1 MQLGQSFVI
10 RNRIPAF
17 KLTDLTRLDVWL
29 KRNTGIAQAGGK
41 LSAWTDQSGNSNNA
55 IQPTSGNQPSV
66 SANGTVTFDGV
77 DDLLGLETQLNLGVF
92 TICIAMNPDETVTLE
107 NESPLGKGGND
118 VIKLYRG
125 QDDERIALKANGV
138 QSEINPM
145 SQAFPTAQ
153 FLLTCQRDAA
163 GLFTVRFNGTQV
175 GGVASAVT
183 NLYDITQIGSG
194 GIANSQFSGD
204 LNEIAIFSTV
214 LSLSD
219 LQKAEADIINRN
231 NI

>member
-1 MQLGQSFVI
+1 MQLGQSFII

-17 KLTDLTRLDVWL
+17 KLTDIARLDVWL
-29 KRNTGIAQAGGK
+29 KRNTGITQAGTA
-41 LSAWTDQSGNSNNA
+41 LSAWADQSGNNNDA
-55 IQPTSGNQPSV
+55 
-66 SANGTVTFDGV
+66 
-77 DDLLGLETQLNLGVF
+77 TQLTLSVF
-92 TICIAMNPDETVTLE
+92 TVIIAMNPDETVTLE

-118 VIKLYRG
+118 IIKLYRG
-125 QDDERIALKANGV
+125 QDNERIALKANGV

-145 SQAFPTAQ
+145 SEPFPTSQ

-175 GGVASAVT
+175 GGASSVIT
-183 NLYDITQIGSG
+183 NLYDINQIGSG
-194 GIANSQFSGD
+194 SIANAQFSGD
-204 LNEIAIFSTV
+204 LNEIAIFSSA

>member
-1 MQLGQSFVI
+1 MQLGQSFII

-17 KLTDLTRLDVWL
+17 KLTDIARLDVWL
-29 KRNTGIAQAGGK
+29 KRNTGITQAGTA
-41 LSAWTDQSGNSNNA
+41 LSAWADQSGNNNDA
-55 IQPTSGNQPSV
+55 TQSTGTDQPTV
-66 SANGTVTFDGV
+66 SASGRVTFDGV
-77 DDLLGLETQLNLGVF
+77 REVLNLDTQLTLSVF
-92 TICIAMNPDETVTLE
+92 TVIIAMNPDETVTLE

-118 VIKLYRG
+118 IIKLYRG
-125 QDDERIALKANGV
+125 QDNERIALKANGV

-145 SQAFPTAQ
+145 SEPFPTSQ

-175 GGVASAVT
+175 GAASSVIT
-183 NLYDITQIGSG
+183 NLYDINQIGSG
-194 GIANSQFSGD
+194 SIANAQFSGD
-204 LNEIAIFSTV
+204 LNEIAIFSAAI
-214 LSLSD
+214 SLSD